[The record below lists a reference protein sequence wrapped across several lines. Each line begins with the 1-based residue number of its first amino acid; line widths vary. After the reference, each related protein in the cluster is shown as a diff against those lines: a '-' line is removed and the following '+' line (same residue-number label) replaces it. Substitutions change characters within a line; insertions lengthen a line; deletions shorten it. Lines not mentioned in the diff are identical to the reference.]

1 MKKELKTTNES
12 LLLDQNYKQFLSG
25 IKERLQTAQIRAAL
39 AANSELIQFYWEL
52 GADLIEKQKSHQWG
66 SGFLEQFSHD
76 MRQAF
81 PEMQGFSKRN
91 LEHMRRFATL
101 YPKIEFA
108 KQAVS
113 QLPWGHVVR
122 LMQMIKNDMEREWY
136 AQQTIKNGWSR
147 SVLEMQIESELYG
160 RQAES
165 NKKINNFH
173 KQLPALQSDLANE
186 MLKDPYNF
194 DFLTIQ
200 GKAHERAIEEALVTH
215 IRDFLIELGQGFA
228 FVGSQVPLT
237 FDDQEFFVDLLF
249 YHLHLRAFVVIEL
262 KAGKFKPEHTG
273 QLGFYMAAV
282 DDLMR
287 KEGDNQT
294 IGIILCK
301 SKHKVVAEYALRNMN
316 APMGIS
322 EYSLSKA
329 LPKELKTSL
338 PTVEEIE
345 HELNETPTKGGVE

>member
-1 MKKELKTTNES
+1 
-12 LLLDQNYKQFLSG
+12 
-25 IKERLQTAQIRAAL
+25 
-39 AANSELIQFYWEL
+39 
-52 GADLIEKQKSHQWG
+52 
-66 SGFLEQFSHD
+66 
-76 MRQAF
+76 
-81 PEMQGFSKRN
+81 
-91 LEHMRRFATL
+91 
-101 YPKIEFA
+101 
-108 KQAVS
+108 
-113 QLPWGHVVR
+113 
-122 LMQMIKNDMEREWY
+122 
-136 AQQTIKNGWSR
+136 
-147 SVLEMQIESELYG
+147 MQIEGELYE
-160 RQAES
+160 RQAEP
-165 NKKINNFH
+165 NKKISNFH

-200 GKAHERAIEEALVTH
+200 GKAHERAIENALVTH

-294 IGIILCK
+294 IGILLCK
-301 SKHKVVAEYALRNMN
+301 SKHKVVAEYALRNMS
-316 APMGIS
+316 APIGIS
-322 EYSLSKA
+322 EYILAKA

-338 PTVEEIE
+338 PTVEQIE
-345 HELNETPTKGGVE
+345 AELNEGNNGR

>member
-1 MKKELKTTNES
+1 MKKVLKTTNES
-12 LLLDQNYKQFLSG
+12 LHLDQNYKHFLSG

-52 GADLIEKQKSHQWG
+52 GTNLIEKQKSHQWG

-81 PEMQGFSKRN
+81 PEMQGFSVTNLKR
-91 LEHMRRFATL
+91 MRIFAQE
-101 YPKIEFA
+101 YPAFVIGA
-108 KQAVS
+108 RAVH
-113 QLPWGHVVR
+113 QLPWGHIVV
-122 LMQMIKNDMEREWY
+122 LLHKIKDQNQRDWY
-136 AQQTIKNGWSR
+136 AEQTINNGWAR
-147 SVLEMQIESELYG
+147 SVLEMQIESELYN
-160 RQAES
+160 RQAEPE
-165 NKKINNFH
+165 KKINNFH

-200 GKAHERAIEEALVTH
+200 GKAHERAIEGALVTH

-262 KAGKFKPEHTG
+262 KATKFKPEHTG

-316 APMGIS
+316 APIGIS
-322 EYSLSKA
+322 EYTLAKA

-345 HELNETPTKGGVE
+345 AELNEPKHVQGVK